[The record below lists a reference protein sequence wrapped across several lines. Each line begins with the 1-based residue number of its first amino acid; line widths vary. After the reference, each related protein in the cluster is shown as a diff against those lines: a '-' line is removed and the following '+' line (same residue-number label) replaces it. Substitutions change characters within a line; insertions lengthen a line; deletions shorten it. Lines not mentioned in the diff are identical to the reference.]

1 MVKFNLNSEVAIE
14 LKKQTL
20 AIIREKICGDEA
32 TKDEYMKYCVLP
44 HVITNN
50 DKEYL
55 WIQMWEAMYY
65 FGDKMIMGSD
75 PKLGLDIFIKDES
88 LETVNEF

>member
-14 LKKQTL
+14 LKEMSL
-20 AIIREKICGDEA
+20 AIIKEKISGDEG
-32 TKDEYMKYCVLP
+32 TKDEYMKHCILP
-44 HVITNN
+44 HIFTNG
-50 DKEYL
+50 DKKYL

-65 FGDKMIMGSD
+65 FGDKMIMGSE
-75 PKLGLDIFIKDES
+75 PKLGLDIFIKDEN

>member
-14 LKKQTL
+14 LKEQTL

-32 TKDEYMKYCVLP
+32 TKDKYMRYCVLP
-44 HVITNN
+44 HVFTKDN
-50 DKEYL
+50 KKYL

-65 FGDKMIMGSD
+65 FGNKMIMGSE
-75 PKLGLDIFIKDES
+75 PKLGLDIFIKDEN